1 MCDLLNKRMA
11 QKAILKEFS
20 YSTKNPMTVRHASL
34 LNAVKT
40 LTGTVVNKRLM
51 DFAESLSKKTKTDE
65 ILGEIFILK
74 RDANWV
80 KKMFMGANGINI
92 KMVPYKKEKETKK
105 EKVEV
110 KKPKTKKPKNS
121 KTTTK

>member
-1 MCDLLNKRMA
+1 MA
-11 QKAILKEFS
+11 QKAILKDFS

-40 LTGTVVNKRLM
+40 LTGAVVNKQLV
-51 DFAESLSKKTKTDE
+51 DFAENLSKKTQTDE

-80 KKMFMGANGINI
+80 KKMFMGANGINVNVLPH
-92 KMVPYKKEKETKK
+92 KQKKE
-105 EKVEV
+105 EKARVEKPKA
-110 KKPKTKKPKNS
+110 KKPRKS
-121 KTTTK
+121 KTTKK